1 MKPIDQ
7 IEVELAPLLS
17 GVLHRRHFF
26 GNKAADDSV
35 GVLDLIMHSVAACEL
50 PELFCRSGK
59 RGFELQHRIL
69 LEAVQDDEA
78 HFFAEAVEAAELIEY
93 APVPQE
99 LIGSGRQLV
108 AIRTQPESRVW
119 AMLVEIALDDPI
131 LQHAAESNP
140 EAARRPCELPRK
152 GKIRREQH
160 CRAGRECPTSGKKH
174 RHAATTRRQAGRS
187 KSQDGSEHR

>member
-1 MKPIDQ
+1 
-7 IEVELAPLLS
+7 
-17 GVLHRRHFF
+17 
-26 GNKAADDSV
+26 
-35 GVLDLIMHSVAACEL
+35 
-50 PELFCRSGK
+50 
-59 RGFELQHRIL
+59 

-187 KSQDGSEHR
+187 KSQDGSEHRKGRAVAGCGKSDQNKQAGPLAAPEIRLMIDKQIERKHADAGEN